1 MFLNV
6 IPDFTPLPAI
16 RGLGNARMIALPP
29 RGFGARRRGM
39 GQTQGCPE
47 TAFDGQMESWLS
59 SLSAESQADAAVG
72 CGAGAPCAS
81 PADASQMALLIAQ
94 NYCNVVAD
102 GAQFGCP
109 PDSACN
115 DIPTSAAPYVARAL
129 AFFHSFPASVW
140 TQEAANLKSGN
151 YYGTD
156 TDVNAQWNYNAG
168 VAPVLTYAEANAGNT
183 TGSPLPQSGAPS
195 NSSPV
200 IISTAATS
208 TNQSS
213 TTSGPTAASQVI
225 QTETGPVVVAA
236 STSDP
241 FAFLTE
247 SMIGGIPNWGL
258 ILAGVAA
265 LFLLGGK
272 R

>member
-29 RGFGARRRGM
+29 RGFGSRRRGM

-129 AFFHSFPASVW
+129 AFFQSFPASVW

-183 TGSPLPQSGAPS
+183 TGSPLSQTGTVIAAKTDSSAPS
-195 NSSPV
+195 NTSQPTGSVQTTTGP
-200 IISTAATS
+200 IATTAA
-208 TNQSS
+208 
-213 TTSGPTAASQVI
+213 AAS
-225 QTETGPVVVAA
+225 VAA
-236 STSDP
+236 PDP